1 MIEMEE
7 LATFLEGDVVAKHVI
22 RCPYPGKG
30 EYDRSVT
37 VTVNP
42 DSLTIETVGDAQAC
56 ADHIT
61 GKIVAALMSDTT
73 DDEEA
78 I

>member
-1 MIEMEE
+1 MIETQE
-7 LATFLEGDVVAKHVI
+7 LATFLQGDVVAKGVVQ
-22 RCPYPGKG
+22 CPYPGRG
-30 EYDRSVT
+30 EADRSVT
-37 VTVNP
+37 VTVNR

-56 ADHIT
+56 ADHI
-61 GKIVAALMSDTT
+61 KAQIVAALMSDTT